1 MELPQIRSSSQESMK
16 EMSTDDLD
24 ALAKAVVGGGSA
36 GKWKFD
42 KEHRFLFIGKIVGG
56 SIPREF
62 IPPIEAGI
70 REALDNGILAGF
82 PMVDVAVV
90 LVDGSYHDVDS
101 SEMAFKIAG
110 SMAFKEACAKASPV
124 L

>member
-1 MELPQIRSSSQESMK
+1 MK

-24 ALAKAVVGGGSA
+24 ALAKEVVGGPA

-42 KEHRFLFIGKIVGG
+42 KDHRFLFIDKIVGG

-62 IPPIEAGI
+62 IAPIEAGI
-70 REALDNGILAGF
+70 RETLDSGILAGF

-90 LVDGSYHDVDS
+90 LGDGNYHDGDS
-101 SEMAFKIAG
+101 SEMAFKISRA
-110 SMAFKEACAKASPV
+110 MAF
-124 L
+124 